1 MEIPMR
7 AFFPRAVLAALLLAV
22 ALPASGEEKPVW
34 EAGLG
39 VGVMSFPEYRGS
51 ARQRSLVLPTPYL
64 VYRGQ
69 TLRTDRSGLH
79 GRLFDT
85 NRVELNLSFSASL
98 PVESSN
104 HGARRGMP
112 DLQPTVEFG
121 PSLIV
126 HLWRNEPRGMWLD
139 ARLPV
144 RAAYTVRGGVDYAG
158 LVFSPAL
165 NFNARLGRSG
175 WNLGLMSGPAFANT
189 RQHNYFYEVKPRYAT
204 FDRPAYRASG
214 GYSGTQFIASLSRR
228 FDGFWVGG
236 FVRYDTL
243 RGAAFDDSPL
253 VERKHAWFGGLGISW
268 ILGQSK
274 QTVNVGAE
282 D

>member
-1 MEIPMR
+1 MKS
-7 AFFPRAVLAALLLAV
+7 FFPRAVLALFLVL

-51 ARQRSLVLPTPYL
+51 ARQRSLILPTPYL
-64 VYRGQ
+64 VYRGKAV
-69 TLRTDRSGLH
+69 RTDRSGLH

-85 NRVELNLSFSASL
+85 DRVELNLSLSASL
-98 PVESSN
+98 PVESNS
-104 HGARRGMP
+104 HGPRQGMP

-121 PSLIV
+121 PSLTV
-126 HLWRNEPRGMWLD
+126 HLWRNEPHGMRLD

-144 RAAYTVRGGVDYAG
+144 RAAYTVRGGIDYAG

-165 NFNARLGRSG
+165 NFNARLGHSD
-175 WNLGLMSGPAFANT
+175 WNLGLMSGPVFANS

-204 FDRPAYRASG
+204 FERPAYKASG
-214 GYSGTQFIASLSRR
+214 GYSGTQFIASLSKR
-228 FDGFWVGG
+228 FDAYWVGG

-253 VERKHAWFGGLGISW
+253 VERKRAWFGGLGISW
-268 ILGQSK
+268 ILGQSER
-274 QTVNVGAE
+274 TVNTETE